1 MYALNAIRYGGVL
14 MSDWKD
20 NAVKDEYGNPD
31 ISLCKN
37 CWCMTHTLVG
47 NVCGK
52 CKRPKHITKEEFA
65 KDVETTIQR
74 VEVHNTLR
82 QIAESEE
89 NKRAQNIIGDENIG
103 GESMSM
109 KEFRRRQELKRRQK
123 NG

>member
-1 MYALNAIRYGGVL
+1 
-14 MSDWKD
+14 MSDWKE

-52 CKRPKHITKEEFA
+52 CKKPKHII
-65 KDVETTIQR
+65 DV
-74 VEVHNTLR
+74 
-82 QIAESEE
+82 
-89 NKRAQNIIGDENIG
+89 IGDENIG

-109 KEFRRRQELKRRQK
+109 KEFQRRQELKRRQK

>member
-1 MYALNAIRYGGVL
+1 MD
-14 MSDWKD
+14 DWKK
-20 NAVKDEYGNPD
+20 NAAKDKYGNPD

-52 CKRPKHITKEEFA
+52 CKRPKYVVEEITPE
-65 KDVETTIQR
+65 DVQR
-74 VEVHNTLR
+74 TLERIEVHNQLR

-89 NKRAQNIIGDENIG
+89 YKRAQNMIGDENIG
-103 GESMSM
+103 GES
-109 KEFRRRQELKRRQK
+109 RRL

>member
-52 CKRPKHITKEEFA
+52 CKRPKHIV
-65 KDVETTIQR
+65 DV
-74 VEVHNTLR
+74 
-82 QIAESEE
+82 
-89 NKRAQNIIGDENIG
+89 IGDENIG
-103 GESMSM
+103 GESVSL
-109 KEFRRRQELKRRQK
+109 KELKR
-123 NG
+123 